1 MVDDVNQ
8 RVGDGLEKLV
18 SITEKRGNL
27 RKDQKQN
34 ILLSVSVLRKEFSN
48 F

>member
-8 RVGDGLEKLV
+8 RVGDALEKLV